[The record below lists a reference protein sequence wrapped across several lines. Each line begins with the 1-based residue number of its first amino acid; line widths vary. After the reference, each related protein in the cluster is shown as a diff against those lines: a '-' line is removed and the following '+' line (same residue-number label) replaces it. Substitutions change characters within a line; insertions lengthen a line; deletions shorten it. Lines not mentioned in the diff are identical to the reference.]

1 MHASICP
8 LPHLYSQPPIYP
20 IIRPSVHLYTHPASQ
35 PVISLS
41 TYLSSGKS
49 LCLLVLSQSVCSSF
63 NTFELFN
70 QLVCFFLQFCVTY
83 CIGNLSDPTM
93 HDVCYDIINA
103 GNLYSNTSAS
113 LLSQYIYEK
122 NISFHIPVAY
132 GLLQLEMTPGNKVCH
147 HP

>member
-1 MHASICP
+1 MHASICA
-8 LPHLYSQPPIYP
+8 LTHLYSQPPIYLM
-20 IIRPSVHLYTHPASQ
+20 IRPSVHPFIHPSSRPA
-35 PVISLS
+35 ISLS

-49 LCLLVLSQSVCSSF
+49 LCLLVLSPAVCSSF
-63 NTFELFN
+63 NTFELLN
-70 QLVCFFLQFCVTY
+70 QVVFFFLQFCVTY

-93 HDVCYDIINA
+93 HDVCYDTINA

-113 LLSQYIYEK
+113 LLSRYIYEK

-132 GLLQLEMTPGNKVCH
+132 RLVELEMTPGNKVCH